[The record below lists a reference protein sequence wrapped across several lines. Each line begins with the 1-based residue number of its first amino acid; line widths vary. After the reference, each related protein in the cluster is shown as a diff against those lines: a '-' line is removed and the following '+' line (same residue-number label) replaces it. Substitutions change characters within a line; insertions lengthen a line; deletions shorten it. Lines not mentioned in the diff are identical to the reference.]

1 MTTIK
6 PTQRDRD
13 AAASGYFAWCSGN
26 PVIPSKMQSG
36 RADDHSMVQAFAR
49 HAAAER
55 AIGYRMGIE
64 AAAKALEDD
73 AQLCDCHAR
82 SEGECACGAWSD
94 YKTVPMERA
103 VDIVRALSDN
113 AEAIARGE

>member
-1 MTTIK
+1 MDCK

-13 AAASGYFAWCSGN
+13 AAADYWGN
-26 PVIPSKMQSG
+26 DNPPLELVAMT
-36 RADDHSMVQAFAR
+36 AR

-55 AIGYRMGIE
+55 AIGYRMGID
-64 AAAKALEDD
+64 AAVKALEDD

-113 AEAIARGE
+113 AESLTQGNQQ

>member
-13 AAASGYFAWCSGN
+13 AAERLWNVETG
-26 PVIPSKMQSG
+26 KMDKTPNAIAQS
-36 RADDHSMVQAFAR
+36 FAR

-94 YKTVPMERA
+94 YKTVPIERA

-113 AEAIARGE
+113 AEAMRAG